1 MSFAEDG
8 KYELHA
14 SLQKPAVDKDDTAK
28 DTWAEAIA
36 AIADYELQTQPG
48 YDVVTVSADTADSD
62 DYVIKYGDDY
72 YYDGDTI
79 EIDAVDSNGIEET
92 PVSFT
97 VYEYYKDLDKTDDDN
112 TKTLGDVVYAS
123 NVDVT
128 ASAKA
133 SVNDVKVKR
142 TGEVSFDVIAEKAGT
157 HKVYVKI
164 DSFKVTFKVDANE
177 GEAEEIVVSNVSTT
191 PVNMD
196 SANEYGLAGYLAFEI
211 YDENGNEV
219 TAGIVDDE
227 LPGAGYDN
235 ALDKDNNYV
244 AVVEQPAKSD
254 IENEDLYLVRGTA
267 NNAGDQVWTI
277 AGAKFD
283 VEGEYTFKVALD
295 DGTSV
300 KATIKVAEANDPVAL
315 SISYYTDSVQLGGQ
329 ISPKS
334 LGWLDANYTF
344 TSAVVGT
351 DVEFSAT
358 GAAVKS
364 VDGSVITVK
373 ADEKYVGSKIEVIFV
388 DEDNNL
394 VVTKTLTVAAEAK
407 ELVFGTTSVPVDTT
421 KTIGVKLVDEDGNA
435 VGLDILGDEKIV
447 DATASVVVLSKPAD
461 CDVTAEASAVNAKKG
476 TYSIKFSADKVGA
489 VTLQTVLKVIA
500 EDADT
505 NKNVVRYYT
514 GTQIITVGAAG
525 IEDIVV
531 MSINSNEVV
540 INGDVKT
547 IDAAP
552 IVENNRTFVP
562 FRALAEAFG
571 ATVAYDEATQAVTA
585 ELNGVTVVMTIG
597 SAEYTVNGEAATMDV
612 APFINGSRT
621 MVPVRFVAEAFGI
634 KVIPTYDENGATA
647 DILFNL

>member
-597 SAEYTVNGEAATMDV
+597 SATYTVNDVEKTADV